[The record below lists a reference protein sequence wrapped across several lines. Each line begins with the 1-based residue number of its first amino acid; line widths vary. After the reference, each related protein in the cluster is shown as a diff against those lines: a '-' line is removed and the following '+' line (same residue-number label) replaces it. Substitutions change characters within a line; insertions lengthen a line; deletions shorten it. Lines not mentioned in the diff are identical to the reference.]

1 MRVIAGSAR
10 RLQLEAPKG
19 LATRPTLDR
28 EKETLF
34 NMLQNGIYDSVFLDL
49 FSGSGQI
56 GIEALSRGAGKAY
69 FVEQDR
75 EALACIRRNLA
86 FTRLEGQ
93 SVVMGCDVLSAIAAL
108 SRQKICFDYIFMDPP
123 YGKQL
128 ERQAFYALA
137 DSPLVHGDTVIIVE
151 SDLNTT
157 FAYID
162 ELPFQWEREKRYK
175 TNMHT
180 FFTAAVDERYI

>member
-56 GIEALSRGAGKAY
+56 GIEALSRGARQAY
-69 FVEQDR
+69 FVEQSAD
-75 EALACIRRNLA
+75 ALACIKKNLA
-86 FTRLEGQ
+86 FTRLDGQ
-93 SVVMGCDVLSAIAAL
+93 AVVMARDVLSAISML
-108 SRQKICFDYIFMDPP
+108 EHQGITFDYIFMDPP
-123 YGKQL
+123 YGQQL
-128 ERQAFYALA
+128 EKQVLYALA
-137 DSPLVHGDTVIIVE
+137 GSSIVHQDTVIVVE
-151 SDLNTT
+151 SDLKTT
-157 FAYID
+157 FEYID
-162 ELPFQWEREKRYK
+162 ELPFEWQREKRYK

-180 FFTAAVDERYI
+180 FFVR

>member
-49 FSGSGQI
+49 YSGSGQI
-56 GIEALSRGAGKAY
+56 GIEALSRGARQAY
-69 FVEQDR
+69 FVEQNA

-86 FTRLEGQ
+86 FTKLESQ
-93 SVVMGCDVLSAIAAL
+93 AVVMCLDVLSAIAKL
-108 SRQKICFDYIFMDPP
+108 NRQEMRFDYIFMDPP
-123 YGKQL
+123 YGEQL
-128 ERQAFYALA
+128 EKQVLYALA
-137 DSPLVHGDTVIIVE
+137 DSTLVHEDTVIVVE
-151 SDLNTT
+151 SDLKTD
-157 FAYID
+157 FAYIE
-162 ELPFQWEREKRYK
+162 ELPFAWEKEKRYK

-180 FFTAAVDERYI
+180 FFTGG